1 MRRNPCVLRGFFR
14 SADSFVRVFL
24 PHRYLRADPALR
36 DCPRSFGCGFATL
49 RFLSLLA
56 AKVSEIVSR
65 TSRLRCTSPRQAD
78 EDEDESGAT
87 PTMAKGLFNHKIQI
101 YFDFV
106 M

>member
-1 MRRNPCVLRGFFR
+1 MRRNPRVLRGFFR
-14 SADSFVRVFL
+14 SADSF
-24 PHRYLRADPALR
+24 AA
-36 DCPRSFGCGFATL
+36 L

-78 EDEDESGAT
+78 EDEDESGTT
-87 PTMAKGLFNHKIQI
+87 PTTATGLFNHKIQI